1 MHALRCFTR
10 SGVAL
15 GVTVAVLLA
24 CAAAAPAQQVQ
35 RPLAASTPVHQDLRS
50 PDARDSAEG
59 RPSPAEV
66 FTLIRLVPDRRAPAT
81 EASGFHMRDAAIG
94 AAAAIGLIL
103 LAAGTVLSLRRR
115 HRDQPFSVVLQQ
127 RSL

>member
-1 MHALRCFTR
+1 MHAHRWFTR

-15 GVTVAVLLA
+15 AVLLA
-24 CAAAAPAQQVQ
+24 CAATAPAQQEQ
-35 RPLAASTPVHQDLRS
+35 RPLVASTPVRQDLRS

-59 RPSPAEV
+59 RPSPAET
-66 FTLIRLVPDRRAPAT
+66 FTLIRLVPDRRASAT
-81 EASGFHMRDAAIG
+81 EASGFHMRDAAVG

>member
-1 MHALRCFTR
+1 MHAHRWFTR

-15 GVTVAVLLA
+15 VVAVVVLLPWA
-24 CAAAAPAQQVQ
+24 TAAQAQLAA
-35 RPLAASTPVHQDLRS
+35 RPLAASPHVGWDLRS

-59 RPSPAEV
+59 RPSPAEI

-81 EASGFHMRDAAIG
+81 EASGFHMRDAAVG

>member
-1 MHALRCFTR
+1 MHAHRWFTR

-15 GVTVAVLLA
+15 AVAVLVLVRL
-24 CAAAAPAQQVQ
+24 AAAAPAQRVN

-59 RPSPAEV
+59 RPSPSEIV
-66 FTLIRLVPDRRAPAT
+66 TLIRLVPDGRAPDADS
-81 EASGFHMRDAAIG
+81 EGFDLRDAAVG
-94 AAAAIGLIL
+94 AAAATGLIL
-103 LAAGTVLSLRRR
+103 LATATVLSLRRR
-115 HRDQPFSVVLQQ
+115 HRHEPFSVVIQ